1 MAPSGWIL
9 VPGVAE
15 VVREDLL
22 VSVLVGRSLESRREV
37 LEGGISAIS
46 QDEGEDFSYRIVA
59 HRCHGKS
66 IGL

>member
-1 MAPSGWIL
+1 MAPSG
-9 VPGVAE
+9 GVAE
-15 VVREDLL
+15 VVRGDLL

-46 QDEGEDFSYRIVA
+46 QDEGEDCSYRIVA

-66 IGL
+66 TGL